1 MKKFFILAF
10 ILMTTVLFFSSC
22 GRRDSQTGATHP
34 KVWFEPKDLD
44 VQAVAEIKREQLYKL
59 IQTAF
64 PPDVMLKTFGPG
76 THLFYMRVAVFSDIK
91 SSQIIF
97 HKDSYV
103 TPDGSMYRKIESD
116 PFAARQPGR
125 MEYPPFG
132 NRIIN
137 AGLYFEL
144 KPGMISGKPVSSD
157 KYFTVTMGYD
167 KNKKEIYPLVVKEFD
182 FKSYE
187 PVFTGAYKTA
197 DFNTK
202 GVTTIAGGEETLAA
216 KIRYPQQ
223 AKKLGVT
230 GQVLVAAF
238 IDEKG
243 EVVGR
248 QLVKGIGFGCDESAM
263 AAVSAVQFYPPH
275 NGKKCARII
284 PVDFELEY
292 QSPDADLTA
301 EDITFTPA
309 KCKAGQECM
318 ISYKLVNKG
327 ASLLRVARY
336 QLALYIDNKLVSFC
350 PHNKCMM
357 PDETVEYKVKWTPT
371 TAGKHEYILYID
383 PENVAKE
390 SNREN
395 NVIRGSVEVYQ

>member
-1 MKKFFILAF
+1 MKKIFILAF
-10 ILMTTVLFFSSC
+10 LLITAVLCLSSC
-22 GRRDSQTGATHP
+22 GRNNNQTGAPHP

-44 VQAVAEIKREQLYKL
+44 VQAVAEMKQDQLYKL
-59 IQTAF
+59 IQTKF
-64 PPDVMLKTFGPG
+64 SPDVMLKIFGPG
-76 THLFYMRVAVFSDIK
+76 THSFYLRVAVFSDIN

-97 HKDSYV
+97 HKDLYV
-103 TPDGSMYRKIESD
+103 TPDGSIYRKLESD
-116 PFAARQPGR
+116 PFAERQPGN
-125 MEYPPFG
+125 MEPPPFRE
-132 NRIIN
+132 RIFN
-137 AGLYFEL
+137 AGLYFDL
-144 KPGMISGKPVSSD
+144 KPGMIAGKAVSSD
-157 KYFTVTMGYD
+157 KYFTVTVGYD
-167 KNKKEIYPLVVKEFD
+167 KNKKEIYPLTVREFD
-182 FKSYE
+182 FKLHE
-187 PVFTGAYKTA
+187 PVFTGEYKTA

-202 GVTTIAGGEETLAA
+202 GVTTIAGGEEALAA

-230 GQVLVAAF
+230 GQVLIAAF

-292 QSPDADLTA
+292 ESPDADLTA
-301 EDITFTPA
+301 EAITFTPA
-309 KCKAGQECM
+309 KCRVGQECV

-327 ASLLRVARY
+327 SSLLRCAKY

-350 PHNKCMM
+350 GHNKFMN
-357 PDETVEYKVKWTPT
+357 PHEAVEYKVKWTPKA
-371 TAGKHEYILYID
+371 AGKHEYILYID
-383 PENVAKE
+383 PENAAKE

-395 NVIRGSVEVYQ
+395 NVIRGPVEVF